1 MKPDHVHHNQK
12 MRYMSEAYE
21 AYADDLFRFCLV
33 KTRNRDQALDIVQ
46 ETFLKTW
53 NYLKDNDIDEIRAF
67 LYRVARNSII
77 DGSRKKKTDSLE
89 ALIDEYAFEV
99 KDTTPLF
106 TEALSVR
113 QAFELL
119 ESWDSEYR
127 ELLIMKYIEGLTLD
141 EMAEIT
147 SVSKETLSV
156 QLHRAQKYA
165 REYLEKH
172 YGEIF

>member
-21 AYADDLFRFCLV
+21 SYADDLFRFCLV

-89 ALIDEYAFEV
+89 ALIDEHAFEV
-99 KDTTPLF
+99 KDNTPLF
-106 TEALSVR
+106 TEALSAR

-141 EMAEIT
+141 EMADIT
-147 SVSKETLSV
+147 SISKETLSV

-165 REYLEKH
+165 REYLEKN
-172 YGEIF
+172 YGKIF